1 MTISDNLI
9 LQDWTG
15 QAVGASIIRNFDC
28 RAPLVA
34 DTIIAIVSV
43 TASLSYGGA
52 ATDLTLTGQAID
64 TTGKIVSFLCSGGS
78 YLPTNQ
84 PQPYFVRLIV
94 TTLAGETLV
103 MTSKLMIQPT

>member
-1 MTISDNLI
+1 MIISDSLI

-34 DTIIAIVSV
+34 DTITTIVSLS
-43 TASLSYGGA
+43 ASLIYGGA
-52 ATDLTLTGQAID
+52 SADLVMANQAID
-64 TTGKIVSFLCSGGS
+64 TTKQYVSFLCSGGS

-84 PQPYFVRLIV
+84 PQAYFVRLTV

-103 MTSKLMIQPT
+103 MTSKMMIQPT